1 VRKTTSVTALAVA
14 GILMSTSISWAGS
27 TGRRNTALAAT
38 AVAVGAWS
46 RGTGHTGRR
55 NTALLATG
63 GAAYAWSQYAAKK
76 KQEKRQTRYARVAA
90 VPPRS
95 EWLSHRRGERC
106 EPPGRHLGWYK
117 HGKHHGDRDEDHER
131 GHHGHHDD

>member
-1 VRKTTSVTALAVA
+1 VIVRKLTSGTALAVA
-14 GILMSTSISWAGS
+14 GILMTTSISWAGS

-46 RGTGHTGRR
+46 NGTGRAGRR
-55 NTALLATG
+55 NTAILTTA
-63 GAAYAWSQYAAKK
+63 GAAYAWSQYANKK
-76 KQEKRQTRYARVAA
+76 KQEKRRSRYARVAA
-90 VPPRS
+90 CPPPH

-117 HGKHHGDRDEDHER
+117 HGEY
-131 GHHGHHDD
+131 HGHHHGRHD